1 MTEMFLAVA
10 VNLGS
15 TGLAFILGLS
25 FRRISIGFRTRALRS
40 FWKPITNDG
49 ARVAIGSFFVN
60 DYYRDDPA
68 GHAGIVS
75 LVELAGYAGLGDL
88 DAYIRLKEQL
98 RRAGVRKLELGPG
111 HQVTN
116 EQRRSNLIL
125 LGGPHSN
132 PLTAEVMKHLPNT
145 FSFGPADGPGDF
157 GKDAKIYDS
166 ILESSMD
173 CKKGASGALET
184 DQGIMIRCANPFA
197 AKKSILIIA
206 GSWGFG
212 TAAGTRLIEDRIFLK
227 NTIVNSNEAFEAVFT
242 CKIVDGSISNI
253 ELGKVRR
260 LAQVPVGEPVSLLVE
275 TGPDRGCGPR
285 RAGCAALNRRRA
297 SASGLRSR

>member
-1 MTEMFLAVA
+1 MTELFLAVI

-15 TGLAFILGLS
+15 TGLAFMLGLS
-25 FRRISIGFRTRALRS
+25 FRRISLGFRTRALRS
-40 FWKPITNDG
+40 FWKPLTNDG
-49 ARVAIGSFFVN
+49 VRVAIGSFFVN

-88 DAYIRLKEQL
+88 DAYVQLKDQL
-98 RRAGVRKLELGPG
+98 RRAGVRKIELGPG
-111 HQVTN
+111 HQVTK
-116 EQRRSNLIL
+116 EQRRENLIL

-132 PLTAEVMKHLPNT
+132 PLTEEVMKHLSNT
-145 FSFGPADGPGDF
+145 FSFGSADAPGDF

-166 ILESSMD
+166 VMKSSMD
-173 CKKGASGALET
+173 CIKGPQGELET

-197 AKKSILIIA
+197 AKKSVLIIA

-227 NTIVNSNEAFEAVFT
+227 NAIINSSEAFEAVFT
-242 CKIVDGSISNI
+242 CKITDGSISNI

-260 LAQVPVGEPVSLLVE
+260 LAQVPVGAEVS
-275 TGPDRGCGPR
+275 
-285 RAGCAALNRRRA
+285 
-297 SASGLRSR
+297 

>member
-1 MTEMFLAVA
+1 MTEMLLAVI

-15 TGLAFILGLS
+15 TGLAFMLGLS
-25 FRRISIGFRTRALRS
+25 FRRISLGFRTRALRS

-49 ARVAIGSFFVN
+49 VRVAIGSFFVN

-68 GHAGIVS
+68 GHEGIVS

-88 DAYIRLKEQL
+88 DAYIQLKEQL
-98 RRAGVRKLELGPG
+98 RRAGVRKVELGPG
-111 HQVTN
+111 HQVSD
-116 EQRRSNLIL
+116 EQRRENLIL

-132 PLTAEVMKHLPNT
+132 PLSAMVLRQLPNT
-145 FSFGPADGPGDF
+145 FSFGAADGPGDF
-157 GKDAKIYDS
+157 GKDAKIYDN
-166 ILESSMD
+166 ILDSSMD
-173 CKKGASGALET
+173 CKKGPSGELET

-197 AKKSILIIA
+197 AKKSVLIIA

-227 NTIVNSNEAFEAVFT
+227 NAVVNSGVAFEAVFT
-242 CKIVDGSISNI
+242 CKITDGSISNI

-260 LAQVPVGEPVSLLVE
+260 LAQSPV
-275 TGPDRGCGPR
+275 
-285 RAGCAALNRRRA
+285 AARL
-297 SASGLRSR
+297 